1 MDFWLI
7 LYIIDWILFI
17 IVSLTVLYMLVFTI
31 TSLFARKGE
40 VPKTRHQN
48 RFIVLIHSYNN
59 KGVIQTV
66 KSILGQTYPQRLFD
80 VTVISDNN
88 DEMTNFRLAQ
98 EPITLLTPKFEKST
112 KAKALQLAVNNLPQ
126 FKIYDV
132 VLIMDGGNIVEPEFL
147 EQMNDAFESAG
158 TKAIQVHR
166 LSRNR
171 DTTPARMGA
180 IFEEINNSIF
190 RRGHI
195 AIGLSAG
202 LMGAGCAFEFN
213 WFKNNINNVK
223 SAWEDKE
230 LEALLMRQHIYV
242 DYFDQIYVFDEKTR
256 EAKEFNR
263 QRGQWMKA
271 QFFTLLRN
279 IHYLPVAIINQYYS
293 WADKIIQW
301 MLMPRIVMMCV
312 IVAMSII
319 LPIIYTTLAIKWWIL
334 FAVVLLIF
342 AIATPDYLVD
352 DNWDKTFYRA
362 PLILMKSIP
371 GLSRLPDYIEE
382 RDRKM
387 AEKKKQKQKQK
398 DKEKSRRKR

>member
-98 EPITLLTPKFEKST
+98 EPVTLLTPKFEKST

-352 DNWDKTFYRA
+352 NNWDKTFYRA

-387 AEKKKQKQKQK
+387 AEKQKQKQK

>member
-352 DNWDKTFYRA
+352 NNWDKTFYRA

-387 AEKKKQKQKQK
+387 AEKQKQTQKQK

>member
-352 DNWDKTFYRA
+352 NNWDKTFYRA

-387 AEKKKQKQKQK
+387 AEKQKQKQKQK

>member
-48 RFIVLIHSYNN
+48 RFIVLVHSYNN

-352 DNWDKTFYRA
+352 NNWDKTFYRA

-387 AEKKKQKQKQK
+387 AEKQKQKQKQK

>member
-1 MDFWLI
+1 MDFWI
-7 LYIIDWILFI
+7 IIFIIDWVLFG

-31 TSLFARKGE
+31 TSLFAHKGE
-40 VPKTRHQN
+40 IPKTKHQN
-48 RFIVLIHSYNN
+48 RFIVLIPSYGN
-59 KGVIQTV
+59 KNVIHTV
-66 KSILGQTYPQRLFD
+66 KSVLGQTYPQRLFD

-98 EPITLLTPKFEKST
+98 EPVTLLTPKFEKST

-126 FKIYDV
+126 FKIYDI
-132 VLIMDGGNIVEPEFL
+132 VLILDGGNIVEPEFL
-147 EQMNDAFESAG
+147 EQMNNAFESAG
-158 TKAIQVHR
+158 TKAIQAHR
-166 LSRNR
+166 LSQNR

-202 LMGAGCAFEFN
+202 LMGSGCAFEFN
-213 WFKNNINNVK
+213 WFRNNINKVK
-223 SAWEDKE
+223 SSWEDKE
-230 LEALLMRQHIYV
+230 LEALLMRQHVYV
-242 DYFDQIYVFDEKTR
+242 DYFDQIYLFDEKTR
-256 EAKEFNR
+256 KAKDFNR

-271 QFFTLLRN
+271 QFLTLIRN
-279 IHYLPVAIINQYYS
+279 IHYLPVAVLNQHYS

-312 IVAMSII
+312 IVAMGII
-319 LPIIYTTLAIKWWIL
+319 MPIIYTTLAIKWWIL
-334 FAVVLLIF
+334 FAIVLLIF
-342 AIATPDYLVD
+342 AMATPDYLVD

-371 GLSRLPDYIEE
+371 GLSRIPDYIEK
-382 RDRKM
+382 RDQKK
-387 AEKKKQKQKQK
+387 AEKRKL
-398 DKEKSRRKR
+398 KEKEKNRKKKK

>member
-40 VPKTRHQN
+40 IPKTRHQN

-158 TKAIQVHR
+158 TRAIQVHR

-171 DTTPARMGA
+171 DTTPSRMGA

-202 LMGAGCAFEFN
+202 LMGAGCAFDFN
-213 WFKNNINNVK
+213 WFKNNINKIK
-223 SAWEDKE
+223 SSWEDKE
-230 LEALLMRQHIYV
+230 LEALLMRQHVYV

-352 DNWDKTFYRA
+352 NNWDKTFYRA

>member
-17 IVSLTVLYMLVFTI
+17 IVSLTVLYMLIFTI

-59 KGVIQTV
+59 KGVIHTV

-112 KAKALQLAVNNLPQ
+112 KAKALQMAVNNLPQ

-132 VLIMDGGNIVEPEFL
+132 VLILDGGNVVEPEFL
-147 EQMNDAFESAG
+147 EYMNDAFESAG
-158 TKAIQVHR
+158 TKAIQAHR

-202 LMGAGCAFEFN
+202 LMGAGCAFDFN

-230 LEALLMRQHIYV
+230 LEALLMRQHIYI

-301 MLMPRIVMMCV
+301 MLMPRIAMMCV
-312 IVAMSII
+312 IVAMGII

-334 FAVVLLIF
+334 FALVLLIF

-352 DNWDKTFYRA
+352 DHWDKTFYRA

-371 GLSRLPDYIEE
+371 GLSGLPDYIEE

-387 AEKKKQKQKQK
+387 VEKKKQKE
-398 DKEKSRRKR
+398 KEKEKKRRKKN

>member
-158 TKAIQVHR
+158 TRAIQVHR

-171 DTTPARMGA
+171 DTTPSRMGA

-279 IHYLPVAIINQYYS
+279 IHYLPVAIVNQYYS

-312 IVAMSII
+312 IVGMSII

-352 DNWDKTFYRA
+352 NNWDKTFYRA

-387 AEKKKQKQKQK
+387 AEKKKQKQK
-398 DKEKSRRKR
+398 DKKKSRRKR

>member
-98 EPITLLTPKFEKST
+98 EPVTLLTPKFEKST

-352 DNWDKTFYRA
+352 NNWDKTFYRA

-387 AEKKKQKQKQK
+387 AEKQKQKQKQK

>member
-158 TKAIQVHR
+158 TRAIQVHR

-171 DTTPARMGA
+171 DTTPSRMGA

-312 IVAMSII
+312 IIAMSII

-352 DNWDKTFYRA
+352 NNWDKTFYRA

-387 AEKKKQKQKQK
+387 AEKKKQKQK
-398 DKEKSRRKR
+398 DKKKSRRKR

>member
-312 IVAMSII
+312 IIAMSII

-352 DNWDKTFYRA
+352 NNWDKTFYRA

-387 AEKKKQKQKQK
+387 AEKKKQKQKQR

>member
-126 FKIYDV
+126 FKIYDI
-132 VLIMDGGNIVEPEFL
+132 VLILDGGNLVEPEFL

-158 TKAIQVHR
+158 TRAIQVHR

-171 DTTPARMGA
+171 DTTPSRMGA

-279 IHYLPVAIINQYYS
+279 IHYLPVAIVNQYYS

-312 IVAMSII
+312 IVGMSII

-352 DNWDKTFYRA
+352 NNWDKTFYRA

-387 AEKKKQKQKQK
+387 AEKKKQKQK
-398 DKEKSRRKR
+398 DKKKSRRKR

>member
-126 FKIYDV
+126 FKIYDI
-132 VLIMDGGNIVEPEFL
+132 VLILDGGNLVEPEFL

-158 TKAIQVHR
+158 TRAIQVHR

-171 DTTPARMGA
+171 DTTPSRMGA

-202 LMGAGCAFEFN
+202 LMGAGCAFDFN
-213 WFKNNINNVK
+213 WFKNNINKIK
-223 SAWEDKE
+223 SSWEDKE
-230 LEALLMRQHIYV
+230 LEALLMRQHVYV

-279 IHYLPVAIINQYYS
+279 IHYLPVAIVNQYYS

-312 IVAMSII
+312 IVGMSII

>member
-1 MDFWLI
+1 MDFWI
-7 LYIIDWILFI
+7 IIYIIDWILFI

-31 TSLFARKGE
+31 TSLFAHKSKI
-40 VPKTRHQN
+40 PKTKHQN
-48 RFIVLIHSYNN
+48 RFIILIPSYKN

-98 EPITLLTPKFEKST
+98 EPVTLLTPQFEKST

-132 VLIMDGGNIVEPEFL
+132 VLILDGGNIVEPEFL
-147 EQMNDAFESAG
+147 EQLNDAFESAG

-352 DNWDKTFYRA
+352 NNWDKTFYRA

-387 AEKKKQKQKQK
+387 AEKKKQKQK

>member
-312 IVAMSII
+312 IIAMSII

-352 DNWDKTFYRA
+352 NNWDKTFYRA